1 MPELEVGL
9 WNLVE
14 QTHCW
19 SGVRLKLQLE
29 GQGQLAEQVAWA
41 VSRGVS
47 NLWFYPLSNS
57 TWLGNS

>member
-9 WNLVE
+9 WNLVN

-19 SGVRLKLQLE
+19 SGVRLELQLE

-47 NLWFYPLSNS
+47 NL
-57 TWLGNS
+57 